1 MATNDSQKQFLT
13 LIRGF
18 ASESSQGE
26 RRIVDLKKRIDE
38 LRYEIVG
45 ANAELEEAKCAKE
58 SIEQDIKGYEVEMA
72 MNEASIQTLEARVGL
87 IQNEVAAAKSELEA
101 LKIEEGGLRDDFIER
116 MLKMNDAIRKFQETS
131 VYGFDEND
139 CLGTSKREDA
149 EVSRRS
155 LEETLAQIVSQ
166 TIVEEQKYQ
175 AELNIHKQTQ
185 QELIQL
191 EEKLVL
197 METLLKESKELQ
209 ELTRYPHTVLLFL

>member
-58 SIEQDIKGYEVEMA
+58 SIEQDIKGYEVELA
-72 MNEASIQTLEARVGL
+72 MNEASIQTLEARVCL

-101 LKIEEGGLRDDFIER
+101 LK
-116 MLKMNDAIRKFQETS
+116 TS
-131 VYGFDEND
+131 EFEALFAS
-139 CLGTSKREDA
+139 LG
-149 EVSRRS
+149 
-155 LEETLAQIVSQ
+155 
-166 TIVEEQKYQ
+166 
-175 AELNIHKQTQ
+175 N
-185 QELIQL
+185 
-191 EEKLVL
+191 
-197 METLLKESKELQ
+197 ELQ
-209 ELTRYPHTVLLFL
+209 NRCLCPSCHRDNAEASGVTLQTSSGS

>member
-72 MNEASIQTLEARVGL
+72 MNEASIQTLEVLLPDNPTFQARVGL

-101 LKIEEGGLRDDFIER
+101 LK
-116 MLKMNDAIRKFQETS
+116 
-131 VYGFDEND
+131 YP
-139 CLGTSKREDA
+139 EDA

-175 AELNIHKQTQ
+175 AELNIHKQLAIRVV
-185 QELIQL
+185 ELHADPAGVDSIGR
-191 EEKLVL
+191 KVSPNGDF
-197 METLLKESKELQ
+197 T
-209 ELTRYPHTVLLFL
+209 